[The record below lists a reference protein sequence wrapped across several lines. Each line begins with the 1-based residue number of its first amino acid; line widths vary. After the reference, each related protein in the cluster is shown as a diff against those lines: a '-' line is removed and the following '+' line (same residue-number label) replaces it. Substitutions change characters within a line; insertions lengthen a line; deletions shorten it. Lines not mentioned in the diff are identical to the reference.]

1 MDILKYNLDLKKC
14 ETLGQVLDVVKKYYD
29 VDNCTIGAITKGTI
43 IVGLNKAVQI
53 TNCKP
58 K

>member
-1 MDILKYNLDLKKC
+1 MDVLKYNADLKKC
-14 ETLGQVLDVVKKYYD
+14 ETLGQVLEVVKKYYD
-29 VDNCTIGAITKGTI
+29 VDNCEVGPITKGTI
-43 IVGLNKAVQI
+43 IYGLNKAVQI